1 VIAEPSRSFAAD
13 CLSYVRQ
20 RLLRPKI
27 VALAAAVAACA
38 MFVSGTPRLGFA
50 VPAALAL
57 VWQFRLWDDLE
68 DLPFDRIHH
77 PERVLVASRTR
88 GGFVAVVV
96 ATLVLVGTSL
106 AVITGT
112 AQTLA
117 YAALVAASA
126 AGYRILRTTP
136 DRRLVRA
143 HWVLT
148 KYPMFVFVA
157 ATEPMLEHAVPVAVV
172 LYLALCLL
180 EVFDDPALRGM
191 RAARTLAVAEA
202 IAIAGILVYGA
213 IR

>member
-1 VIAEPSRSFAAD
+1 MIAEPSGSFATD
-13 CLSYVRQ
+13 CLSYARQ
-20 RLLRPKI
+20 RLLRPRI
-27 VALAAAVAACA
+27 VALAAAVAACTT
-38 MFVSGTPRLGFA
+38 FVSGTPRLGFA
-50 VPAALAL
+50 VLAALAL

-77 PERVLVASRTR
+77 PDRVLVASRMR

-106 AVITGT
+106 AI
-112 AQTLA
+112 
-117 YAALVAASA
+117 
-126 AGYRILRTTP
+126 IMLRTTP

-157 ATEPMLEHAVPVAVV
+157 ATEPVLEHAVPVVVV

-180 EVFDDPALRGM
+180 EVLDDPVLRGM
-191 RAARTLAVAEA
+191 RAARTLAAAEA
-202 IAIAGILVYGA
+202 IAIAGILAYGA